1 MLSKDELE
9 RERYL
14 DRLKGQRDAE
24 SLANAAR
31 FEREAGHEA
40 GREEGRKEQIIAR
53 IRFVQRMLKQP
64 VTPDEE
70 FAELAADTLAELA
83 DKLEAEVLSKTNGT
97 ANSSS

>member
-9 RERYL
+9 RERAF
-14 DRLKGQRDAE
+14 DRLKGQRDTQ

-31 FEREAGHEA
+31 FEREA

-53 IRFVQRMLKQP
+53 IRFAQRMLKQP

-83 DKLEAEVLSKTNGT
+83 DKLDAEVLSKTNGS